1 MNIQLNKNK
10 VSLNQCKKMVKAI
23 NTNESLNNIPLK
35 FSIHKNL
42 IQDTNNIKYS
52 LLIFNLNTND
62 KKQEIYNL
70 NELHNHLLKAFIK
83 I

>member
-23 NTNESLNNIPLK
+23 NTNASLNNIPLK

>member
-1 MNIQLNKNK
+1 
-10 VSLNQCKKMVKAI
+10 MVKAI
-23 NTNESLNNIPLK
+23 NTNASLNNIPLK

>member
-35 FSIHKNL
+35 FSINKNL
-42 IQDTNNIKYS
+42 IQDNNNIKYS